1 MSEVQKSKKREAFE
15 EARKDYTK
23 EEMQMELLY
32 ITWLTYHATEK
43 SRENLATIVWI
54 FAVSIGLG
62 ILALVFMM
70 LAA

>member
-32 ITWLTYHATEK
+32 ITWLTYQATEK
-43 SRENLATIVWI
+43 SRENLSTIVWYLT
-54 FAVSIGLG
+54 VSIGLG